1 MNKNNYKL
9 HENLIK
15 FFIYFIALM
24 YFIFL
29 IIASFKVI
37 IGVAVNVIHIL
48 EAIEYGLPILKS
60 IDILEVITYLIG
72 LSFLMLFWSK
82 ILKSLIRTLQTI
94 RRTNNFIKTIPT
106 YYAKR
111 YNAYILRTKKM
122 LAFTT
127 GVWYSRVYI
136 SEEVIAL
143 LSKEELEAVLL
154 HEHHHVHNHDPLWHL
169 INEFINHA
177 TPWIPFK
184 KVIFENM
191 LNLSELSADYFAQFK
206 TNNNYSLLSALNKLL
221 KLDHISNIN
230 LASFNLAIERIP
242 ILTGRSLV
250 QYKSNYLVLM
260 SLFSILLYFGITV
273 SSLNPVEKCADFKQ
287 CVSSLFTKE
296 ADNKDGNLSCIAIE
310 SL

>member
-15 FFIYFIALM
+15 LLICFIALIYFIS
-24 YFIFL
+24 L
-29 IIASFKVI
+29 IIASSKVV
-37 IGVAVNVIHIL
+37 IGIAVNVIHTL

-60 IDILEVITYLIG
+60 IDISEVIIYLIS
-72 LSFLMLFWSK
+72 LSFLLFFWSK
-82 ILKSLIRTLQTI
+82 IFKSFVRTFQTI
-94 RRTNNFIKTIPT
+94 RRTNNFIKTVPA
-106 YYAKR
+106 YYTKK

-122 LAFTT
+122 FAFTA
-127 GVWYSRVYI
+127 GVWNSKVYI
-136 SEEVIAL
+136 SEEVIAS
-143 LSKEELEAVLL
+143 LSRKELKAVLL
-154 HEHHHVHNHDPLWHL
+154 HEHHHVHHHDPLWHL
-169 INEFINHA
+169 IIEFINHA

-184 KVIFENM
+184 KIIFKNVI
-191 LNLSELSADYFAQFK
+191 NLSELSADSFAQFK

-242 ILTGRSLV
+242 ILTGRTPVS
-250 QYKSNYLVLM
+250 YKSNYLVLM
-260 SLFSILLYFGITV
+260 SLFSVLLYSGITINA
-273 SSLNPVEKCADFKQ
+273 LNPVEKCADFKQ

-296 ADNKDGNLSCIAIE
+296 VDNKDSNLSCIAIE